1 MADSSTTIGSQATM
15 SSDGTLVTK
24 AASGVSSTSEK
35 TSNSTLDK
43 DAFLQLL
50 VAQMKYQ
57 DPLEPTSNTEYVA
70 QLATFSQVE
79 ELQNMQNSMA
89 QTQANNLMGK
99 IVVMKTTTASGATAY
114 VSGEVERVVANSGKT
129 YLGVDGSLYDIDD
142 LDSIVSEDFYDKYY
156 KDKTT
161 STEGTETGTTGST
174 TGSTDSSDK
183 ADLSEKTDDT
193 EKA

>member
-1 MADSSTTIGSQATM
+1 M
-15 SSDGTLVTK
+15 
-24 AASGVSSTSEK
+24 
-35 TSNSTLDK
+35 DK

-183 ADLSEKTDDT
+183 ADSSEKTDDT